1 MSYLLV
7 EFVRSFGKGRLSAGA
22 FAEAYMELWR
32 IERDNQNLL
41 HYSDSV
47 NECLSSI
54 FCVADMY
61 NPDDDREEYEFDDEQ
76 LHTEINK
83 LMNIHI
89 NK

>member
-1 MSYLLV
+1 
-7 EFVRSFGKGRLSAGA
+7 
-22 FAEAYMELWR
+22 
-32 IERDNQNLL
+32 
-41 HYSDSV
+41 
-47 NECLSSI
+47 
-54 FCVADMY
+54 MY

>member
-7 EFVRSFGKGRLSAGA
+7 EFARSFGSGRLSAVA

-32 IERDNQNLL
+32 IERDNKNILN
-41 HYSDSV
+41 YDESV
-47 NECLSSI
+47 SECLSSV
-54 FCVADMY
+54 FCAADMY

-76 LHTEINK
+76 LRNEINK
-83 LMNIHI
+83 LMDIYI